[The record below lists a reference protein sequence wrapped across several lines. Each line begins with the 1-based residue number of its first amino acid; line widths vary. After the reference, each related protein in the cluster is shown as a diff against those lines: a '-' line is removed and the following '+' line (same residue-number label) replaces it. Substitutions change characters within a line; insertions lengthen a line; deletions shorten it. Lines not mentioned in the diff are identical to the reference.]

1 MAGTEKSGIAAAR
14 AHLFENAYYAV
25 VRYEDTLDEDVEYLT
40 GLVKMFKAKPVVMT
54 AVQHDARASKVSHLT
69 HMAAY
74 ALAGYALK
82 EDGFTGTGFMDTTR
96 IAASGAEF
104 WTDVAFLNR
113 ENLLKD
119 MDGFAEEFQRLRDAV
134 AVGDRQGL
142 YALLD
147 DARRKRVALTQKRVY
162 LSEYT
167 LDLDVKDEVGAISR
181 VSRLLADNGI
191 NISGIQIIDSR
202 EGIGGALRIAVKAEA
217 DYVRAVR
224 LLGVDDKR

>member
-1 MAGTEKSGIAAAR
+1 MP
-14 AHLFENAYYAV
+14 
-25 VRYEDTLDEDVEYLT
+25 DTRLRR
-40 GLVKMFKAKPVVMT
+40 T
-54 AVQHDARASKVSHLT
+54 ALPERVLWIR
-69 HMAAY
+69 
-74 ALAGYALK
+74 
-82 EDGFTGTGFMDTTR
+82 R
-96 IAASGAEF
+96 AASGAEF
-104 WTDVAFLNR
+104 WTDIAFLNR

>member
-1 MAGTEKSGIAAAR
+1 M
-14 AHLFENAYYAV
+14 
-25 VRYEDTLDEDVEYLT
+25 
-40 GLVKMFKAKPVVMT
+40 
-54 AVQHDARASKVSHLT
+54 
-69 HMAAY
+69 
-74 ALAGYALK
+74 
-82 EDGFTGTGFMDTTR
+82 
-96 IAASGAEF
+96 
-104 WTDVAFLNR
+104 
-113 ENLLKD
+113 
-119 MDGFAEEFQRLRDAV
+119 
-134 AVGDRQGL
+134 
-142 YALLD
+142 
-147 DARRKRVALTQKRVY
+147 Y

>member
-1 MAGTEKSGIAAAR
+1 
-14 AHLFENAYYAV
+14 
-25 VRYEDTLDEDVEYLT
+25 
-40 GLVKMFKAKPVVMT
+40 
-54 AVQHDARASKVSHLT
+54 
-69 HMAAY
+69 
-74 ALAGYALK
+74 
-82 EDGFTGTGFMDTTR
+82 
-96 IAASGAEF
+96 
-104 WTDVAFLNR
+104 
-113 ENLLKD
+113 